1 MTPVTRRLLYV
12 LSFEAIGIL
21 IVTLGLRLMSGSGVD
36 QTGPLAIACSLVAVA
51 WNFAFNTAFEAWE
64 TRQTRRGR
72 SILRRAVHALGV
84 EGGLLAL
91 LAPLIAWWLDL
102 TLGQAVLYDFTLSLF
117 FLGYTFVFN
126 LAFDLALGL
135 PKSAR

>member
-1 MTPVTRRLLYV
+1 MTPFTRRLLYV
-12 LSFEAIGIL
+12 LSFEAIGVL

-36 QTGPLAIACSLVAVA
+36 QTAPLAIACSLVAVA

-64 TRQTRRGR
+64 TRQVRRGR
-72 SILRRAVHALGV
+72 SLLRRAVHALGV

-102 TLGQAVLYDFTLSLF
+102 TLWQAVLYDFTLSLF

-126 LAFDLALGL
+126 LGFDLVLGL